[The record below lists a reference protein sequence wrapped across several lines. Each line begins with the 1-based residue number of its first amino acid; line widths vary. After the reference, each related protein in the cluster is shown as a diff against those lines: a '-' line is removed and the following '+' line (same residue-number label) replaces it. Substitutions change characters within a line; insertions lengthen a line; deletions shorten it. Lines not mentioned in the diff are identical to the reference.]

1 MNFTILKMRFRLITI
16 YTFLVLLILG
26 CGTSQ
31 PIALANRPRDWAKKV
46 ELNPMYNFYKV
57 DDDLYRS
64 EQPTKEGMEAL
75 ESMGIKSIVNVRN
88 ILNDRR
94 EGKATKLDLYKKR
107 INTWTIKYSEI
118 IDALRLIQK
127 APKPVLI
134 HCKHGS
140 DRTGCI
146 VAAYRMAFMNWT
158 KEEAIKEF
166 QLGGYGYHE
175 DAFPNILKLL
185 KSIEVEK
192 LIEDL
197 K

>member
-16 YTFLVLLILG
+16 YTFLVLFIFG

-31 PIALANRPRDWAKKV
+31 PIELANRPIDWAKKV
-46 ELNPMYNFYKV
+46 ELNPMYNLYKV

-146 VAAYRMAFMNWT
+146 VAAYRIAFMNWT

>member
-1 MNFTILKMRFRLITI
+1 MIRLIMKYRGIAI
-16 YTFLVLLILG
+16 YAFLVALLVS
-26 CGTSQ
+26 CGVSQ
-31 PIALANRPRDWAKKV
+31 PIETENRPSNWAKKV
-46 ELNPMYNFYKV
+46 EQAPLYNLYKV
-57 DDDLYRS
+57 DENLYRS
-64 EQPTKEGMEAL
+64 EQPTKEGMQAL
-75 ESMGIKSIVNVRN
+75 ESLGVKSIVNVRN
-88 ILNDRR
+88 ILNDRC
-94 EGKATKLDLYKKR
+94 EGKSTNLKLYKKR

-185 KSIEVEK
+185 KSIQIEK

-197 K
+197 R

>member
-16 YTFLVLLILG
+16 YTFLVLFFLG

-31 PIALANRPRDWAKKV
+31 PIEIANRPLDWAKKV
-46 ELNPMYNFYKV
+46 ELNPMYNLYKV

-88 ILNDRR
+88 IFNDRR

>member
-31 PIALANRPRDWAKKV
+31 PIELANRPLDWAKKV
-46 ELNPMYNFYKV
+46 ELNPLYNLYKV

-64 EQPTKEGMEAL
+64 EQPTKEGMVAL